1 MDSFNVQNISHV
13 IQLSVAP
20 VFLLTAVATMINAMN
35 TRLGRI
41 VDRQRSLRTSTHLD
55 LASEDVQK
63 ELHILARRIHMTY
76 LGTLF
81 SVLAGLFVCMD
92 IAIAFLGALLTIDLT
107 KSVALLF
114 IFAILSMIVALGMF
128 LREITLAVGETVGE
142 SNV

>member
-1 MDSFNVQNISHV
+1 MSHV

-41 VDRQRSLRTSTHLD
+41 VDRQRYLKTSLHLNLTS
-55 LASEDVQK
+55 EEVEK
-63 ELHILARRIHMTY
+63 ELHVLTRRIRMTY

-92 IAIAFLGALLTIDLT
+92 IAIAFLGALLLIDLT
-107 KSVALLF
+107 KFVAMLF

-128 LREITLAVGETVGE
+128 LREITLAVIETVDD
-142 SNV
+142 SSV